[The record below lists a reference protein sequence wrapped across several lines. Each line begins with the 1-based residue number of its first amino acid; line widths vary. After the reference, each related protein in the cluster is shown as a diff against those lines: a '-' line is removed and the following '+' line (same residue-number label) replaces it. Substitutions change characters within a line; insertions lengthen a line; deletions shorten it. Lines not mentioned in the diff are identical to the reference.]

1 MCRRTDNIALM
12 SDYYARRTLTFS
24 IGERDPLLQALLDAQ
39 AVSGTPKAETSAA
52 AAVSAR

>member
-1 MCRRTDNIALM
+1 MCHRTDNIALM

-24 IGERDPLLQALLDAQ
+24 IGERDPLLQVLLDAQ
-39 AVSGTPKAETSAA
+39 AVTGTPIAETSAA

>member
-1 MCRRTDNIALM
+1 MCRGTDNIALM
-12 SDYYARRTLTFS
+12 SDYYVRRTLTFS

-39 AVSGTPKAETSAA
+39 AVSGTPIAETSAN